1 MKFMKYAGL
10 SVVLL
15 AGSINLSQAMPYSV
29 SGSFLN
35 PGFSDPSSLHYLFN
49 NDQGGNASLPAV
61 AEFGWGVNVDAL
73 ASSRFQFD
81 GAKGD
86 AGLLTDLPLL
96 IKLGSFSYTN
106 LPTVLVGK
114 TVTVDLKLNLAMGD
128 PVQQTDFS
136 YGLKVNNT
144 PGKGTPDTMQIVSM
158 PGGVPFNVKGINYK
172 LALAGFSADGGGHF
186 PAIFSL
192 AEGATLN
199 MGVYARLNRV
209 SPVPVPSAIWLFG
222 TALIGLA
229 GISRRTRK

>member
-15 AGSINLSQAMPYSV
+15 AGNINLAQAMPYSV

-35 PGFSDPSSLHYLFN
+35 PGFSDPSSLYYLSN
-49 NDQGGNASLPAV
+49 NDQGANASLSPV
-61 AEFGWGVNVDAL
+61 AEFGWGINLDKL

-86 AGLLTDLPLL
+86 AGLPTDSPLL
-96 IKLGSFSYTN
+96 INLGSFSYTN
-106 LPTVLVGK
+106 LPTLLVGK
-114 TVTVDLKLNLAMGD
+114 TVTVDLKLNLAAGD

-144 PGKGTPDTMQIVSM
+144 PGTGTPDTMQIVSM
-158 PGGVPFNVKGINYK
+158 PGEFLFNVKGINYK
-172 LALAGFSADGGGHF
+172 LALPGFSADGGDSF
-186 PAIFSL
+186 PALFSL
-192 AEGATLN
+192 AEGGTLN